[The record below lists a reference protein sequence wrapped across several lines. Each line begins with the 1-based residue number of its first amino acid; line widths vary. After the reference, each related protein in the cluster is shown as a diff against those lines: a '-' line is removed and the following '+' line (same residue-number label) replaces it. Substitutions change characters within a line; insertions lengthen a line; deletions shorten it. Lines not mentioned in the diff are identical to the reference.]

1 MKSFLVLFLLPLVA
15 LAGAPNDGPPEE
27 PPQEPPSWERV
38 LKMNQDVDVENTNV
52 NTNIVKTEVGAQAEA
67 DADANA
73 IVGDTTAIA
82 KGGEGG
88 QGGQGGQGGA
98 GGASTVGDTTATV
111 GNVTG
116 GSVSVVNEGN
126 KVDYPRQ
133 APPAYAPSV
142 FPSSDKC
149 DSGGFSIALS
159 SPVGGVSAGKG
170 KGKPSKT
177 PSDDCLFSLS
187 QQFAA
192 GGRYDLW
199 CRTLMASNSATYVFR
214 EDEVKP
220 ICDNVQGPAPL
231 VQTPAQNQ
239 PTIVV
244 LPVGAPGTDFDEKLK
259 RAFEAAMANP
269 K

>member
-1 MKSFLVLFLLPLVA
+1 MKSLYVLFLMPLVA
-15 LAGAPNDGPPEE
+15 FAGTPDDGPPEHD
-27 PPQEPPSWERV
+27 PPQEPPSWEQV
-38 LKMNQDVDVENTNV
+38 LKVNQDVGVETTTV

-67 DADANA
+67 DADAVA
-73 IVGDTTAIA
+73 TVGDTTAIA

-88 QGGQGGQGGA
+88 QGGQGGQ

-116 GSVSVVNEGN
+116 GSVSVVNEGD

-170 KGKPSKT
+170 KGKPRKT
-177 PSDDCLFSLS
+177 PSDDCLFSLA
-187 QQFAA
+187 QQWAS
-192 GGRYDLW
+192 GGEYNLW
-199 CRTLMASNSATYVFR
+199 CRTLMKSHSATYVFS

-220 ICDNVQGPAPL
+220 ICDGIRGPASLTPA
-231 VQTPAQNQ
+231 PAQNQ
-239 PTIVV
+239 PTVIVV
-244 LPVGAPGTDFDEKLK
+244 PVTNGDPERIERIFKQLSEK
-259 RAFEAAMANP
+259 
-269 K
+269 